1 MMEDAMAQ
9 RKRPTTQAAISLTHP
24 NAAGI
29 DIGSAAHFVA
39 VPPDRDDEPVREF
52 ASFTTDLHRLADWL
66 DACGVDTVAMEST
79 GVYWIALYELLE
91 SRGFTVLLVNARH
104 VKNVSGR
111 KSDVLDCQ
119 WLQQLMSFGLLRGAF
134 RPADQVCVL
143 RSLSRQRAML
153 LRSQGR
159 FVQHMQK
166 ALTQMNI
173 QLANVISDVAGE
185 TGQKILRAIVAGERD
200 GLALA
205 RLKNSRIRASE
216 DEIAKSLQGSWRAE
230 HLFALK
236 QALDAFDF
244 CGTQL
249 AECDAQV
256 QAQLQALH
264 VREDEPAQ
272 GKKRGRARN
281 APKFD
286 LRTQLFQMCG
296 VDLTRID
303 GIDVTTALVVV
314 SEVGADMC
322 KFPSDKHFAS
332 WLGLCP
338 GTKITGGK
346 VMSGKTKRCANRAA
360 QALRLAAAA
369 LRSSQSALGAYYRR
383 MCARMD
389 KPKAVTAAAHK
400 LARLIYA
407 MLTHGQEYTDRG
419 QDYFEERYRQ
429 RVLHNLA
436 QKAKTMGMQLV
447 PSDNTA

>member
-1 MMEDAMAQ
+1 MAQ
-9 RKRPTTQAAISLTHP
+9 RKRPATQAAITLTHP

-39 VPPDRDDEPVREF
+39 VPPERDDEPVREF
-52 ASFTTDLHRLADWL
+52 ASFTADLHRLADWL

-79 GVYWIALYELLE
+79 GVYWIPLYELLE

-134 RPADQVCVL
+134 RPADQVCEL
-143 RSLSRQRAML
+143 RSLSRQRTML

-185 TGQKILRAIVAGERD
+185 TGQRILRAIVAGERD
-200 GLALA
+200 GRALA
-205 RLKNSRIRASE
+205 QLRNARIRASE
-216 DEIAKSLQGSWRAE
+216 DEIAKSLQGNWRAE

-249 AECDAQV
+249 AECDAQI

-264 VREDEPAQ
+264 VREDAPAQ

-303 GIDVTTALVVV
+303 GIDVTTALAVV
-314 SEVGADMC
+314 SEVGADLS

-383 MCARMD
+383 LCARMD

-436 QKAKTMGMQLV
+436 HKAKAMGMQLV
-447 PSDNTA
+447 PVETPV

>member
-9 RKRPTTQAAISLTHP
+9 RKRPTTQSAITLTHP

-29 DIGSAAHFVA
+29 DIGSVAHFVA

-52 ASFTTDLHRLADWL
+52 ASFTADLHRLADWL

-91 SRGFTVLLVNARH
+91 ARGFTVLLVNARH

-143 RSLSRQRAML
+143 RSLSRQRTML

-314 SEVGADMC
+314 SEVGADMG

-436 QKAKTMGMQLV
+436 QKAKAMGMQLV

>member
-1 MMEDAMAQ
+1 MAQ
-9 RKRPTTQAAISLTHP
+9 RKRPATQAAITLTHT

-39 VPPDRDDEPVREF
+39 VPPERDDEPVREF
-52 ASFTTDLHRLADWL
+52 ASFTADLHRLADWL

-79 GVYWIALYELLE
+79 GVYWIPLYELLE

-134 RPADQVCVL
+134 RPADQVCEL
-143 RSLSRQRAML
+143 RSLSRQRTML

-185 TGQKILRAIVAGERD
+185 TGQRILRAIVAGERD
-200 GLALA
+200 GRALA
-205 RLKNSRIRASE
+205 QLRNARIRASE
-216 DEIAKSLQGSWRAE
+216 DEIAKSLQGNWRAE

-249 AECDAQV
+249 AECDAQI

-264 VREDEPAQ
+264 VREDAPAQ

-303 GIDVTTALVVV
+303 GIDVTTALAVV
-314 SEVGADMC
+314 SEVGADLS

-383 MCARMD
+383 LCARMD

-436 QKAKTMGMQLV
+436 QKAKAMGMQLV
-447 PSDNTA
+447 PSDAPA

>member
-1 MMEDAMAQ
+1 
-9 RKRPTTQAAISLTHP
+9 
-24 NAAGI
+24 
-29 DIGSAAHFVA
+29 VA
-39 VPPDRDDEPVREF
+39 VPPDRDDQPVREF
-52 ASFTTDLHRLADWL
+52 ASFTADLHRLADWL
-66 DACGVDTVAMEST
+66 DACCVDTVAMEST
-79 GVYWIALYELLE
+79 GGYWIPLYELLE

-119 WLQQLMSFGLLRGAF
+119 WLQQLMSFGLLHGAF

-143 RSLSRQRAML
+143 RSLTRQRTML

-185 TGQKILRAIVAGERD
+185 TGQRILRAIIAGERD

-205 RLKNSRIRASE
+205 RLRNARIRASE
-216 DEIAKSLQGSWRAE
+216 DEIAKSLQGTWRVE

-244 CGTQL
+244 CGAQL

-264 VREDEPAQ
+264 VREDEPTK

-296 VDLTRID
+296 VDLTRIN

-314 SEVGADMC
+314 SEVGADMG

-407 MLTHGQEYTDRG
+407 MLTHGQEYTDQG

-436 QKAKTMGMQLV
+436 QKAKAMGIQLV